1 MNMIADQNEF
11 TALFNPRAVAVVG
24 ASTTS
29 DSVANRFLRNLRKL
43 GFEGGVYAVHPKA
56 SEIEGFA
63 AYPSLAALPEAVD
76 YAYISVAAERTA
88 ALFDGAANKVQF
100 AQVISSGFGEVGRH
114 DLQDHL
120 IEACRAVGARLLGP
134 NCIGTHSSGGRISFH
149 AKPTTLKAGSVGIIS
164 QSGGLSTDIL
174 TRGRMRGVGFHSVVS
189 VGNSADVGPVDLLE
203 YMLAEPEIRVVGLY
217 LEDIADGRAFFDALR
232 RAGGRKPVVV
242 LKGGRTAAGQ
252 RASMSHT
259 GALMADHRIWEALAR
274 QTGTV
279 LVDSLDRFVNA
290 LLVFQTVTPRR
301 DRPTGNVALFG
312 NGGGTSVL
320 AADAFSRAGLEVP
333 PLSQAAT
340 DALEE
345 LKLPPGTSIA
355 NPIDAPGTTL
365 RLDSGRIGVEILKG
379 VMSDP
384 AIDLIVTHINM
395 SVMLG
400 YQDPEIV
407 PNFVNGTAAL
417 RDQSQGSA
425 HLALVLRSGGEP
437 EVEESRNA
445 LREHVLDLGIPVFDE
460 LEDAALGF
468 SALASLERFLSR

>member
-1 MNMIADQNEF
+1 MNMLAPQSDF
-11 TALFNPRAVAVVG
+11 GALFNPRAVAVVG

-43 GFEGGVYAVHPKA
+43 DFQGEVYAVHPKA
-56 SEIEGFA
+56 PEIEGFP
-63 AYPSLAALPEAVD
+63 AYPSLADLPPQVD
-76 YAYISVAAERTA
+76 YAYVAVAAERTP
-88 ALFDGAANKVQF
+88 ALFAGALNKVRF
-100 AQVISSGFGEVGRH
+100 AQIISSGFGEVGRH
-114 DLQDHL
+114 DLQSEL
-120 IEACRAVGARLLGP
+120 VEACRAVGTRLLGP
-134 NCIGTHSSGGRISFH
+134 NCIGIHSSAGRISFH
-149 AKPTTLKAGSVGIIS
+149 AKPETLKAGPVGIIS

-189 VGNSADVGPVDLLE
+189 VGNSADVGPVELLE
-203 YMLAEPEIRVVGLY
+203 HMLADPAIRVIGLY
-217 LEDIADGRAFFDALR
+217 LEDIAKGRAFFDVLR
-232 RAGGRKPVVV
+232 RAGARKPVVI

-259 GALMADHRIWEALAR
+259 GALMADDRIWQALAR

-279 LVDSLDRFVNA
+279 LVESLDRFVNA
-290 LLVFQTVTPRR
+290 LLVFQTVIPRK
-301 DRPTGNVALFG
+301 DRPTHNVALFG

-320 AADAFSRAGLEVP
+320 AADAFSRAGLDVP
-333 PLSQAAT
+333 ALSQPVS
-340 DALEE
+340 DALEA

-365 RLDSGRIGVEILKG
+365 KLDSGRIGVEIMKG
-379 VMSDP
+379 IMLDP
-384 AIDLIVTHINM
+384 EIDLIVTHINM

-417 RDQSQGSA
+417 RNQA
-425 HLALVLRSGGEP
+425 RNATHLALVLRSGGEP
-437 EVEESRNA
+437 EVEERRNA
-445 LREHVLDLGIPVFDE
+445 LREHLLDLGIPVFDE

-468 SALASLERFLSR
+468 SALAAHERFLSR